1 MSIEK
6 MLMMGLA
13 LAALVALGTFF
24 VNQAGNVNDIDD
36 NFGNV
41 KTSIIDIF

>member
-41 KTSIIDIF
+41 KSDITSFF